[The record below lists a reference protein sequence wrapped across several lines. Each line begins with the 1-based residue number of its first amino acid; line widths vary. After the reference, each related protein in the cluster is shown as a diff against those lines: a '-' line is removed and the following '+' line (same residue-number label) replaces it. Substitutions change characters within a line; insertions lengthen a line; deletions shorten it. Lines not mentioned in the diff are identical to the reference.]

1 MKRYAI
7 YVYGRGG
14 SKEVYFTNK
23 LQDAID
29 TADAYK
35 NRRAIVED
43 GRAGKI
49 VYKNKKEIAYEESK
63 ED

>member
-7 YVYGRGG
+7 YVYGKT
-14 SKEVYFTNK
+14 KETYFTNK

-43 GRAGKI
+43 GRTGET